1 MKPHQRG
8 FTLIEV
14 LVAVAI
20 AGLLLVALVGFVRT
34 ARGAALASETASEVT
49 TTLRLASEL
58 LREELLLA
66 GSAPWPL
73 PAGAGA
79 VEGLEGTQTTVQ
91 FLAQGLQVRAVPGGH
106 ALRLVYVDDRVAGR
120 PVARYLTFEA
130 AVDGQGQPQLYRRS
144 GTSPRQPWVGGVEEM
159 VVVGAVTA
167 SGELV
172 GVASLPG
179 NRVRALWLE
188 LVAAGATTRVLVE
201 LPHTPL
207 VVAP

>member
-1 MKPHQRG
+1 MKRHQYG
-8 FTLIEV
+8 FTLTEV

-20 AGLLLVALVGFVRT
+20 ASLLLVALVGFVRS
-34 ARGAALASETASEVT
+34 ARGTALASEAASEIT
-49 TTLRLASEL
+49 TTLRLAVEL

-73 PAGAGA
+73 PEDAGA
-79 VEGLEGTQTTVQ
+79 VEGLEGAETSAQ

-106 ALRLVYVDDRVAGR
+106 ALRLVYLDDRVAGR

-130 AVDGQGQPQLYRRS
+130 AADGQGQPQLYRRS
-144 GTSPRQPWVGGVEEM
+144 GGSPRQPWVGGVEEM

-167 SGELV
+167 PGELV
-172 GVASLPG
+172 GVGSLPG

-188 LVAAGATTRVLVE
+188 LRAAGVTTRALFE
-201 LPHTPL
+201 LPHAPW